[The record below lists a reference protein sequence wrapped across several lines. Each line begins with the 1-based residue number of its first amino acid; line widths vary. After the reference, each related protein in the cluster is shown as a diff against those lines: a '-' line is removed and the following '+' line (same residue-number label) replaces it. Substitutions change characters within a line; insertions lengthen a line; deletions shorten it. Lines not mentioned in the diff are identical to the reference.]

1 MPDPLAGR
9 PSRVTLHL
17 GRRRRN
23 KKDHEVKKNSRV
35 KVPKATVKKNRDH
48 IKEAPWKKD
57 RDYLQRATWKKDR
70 DDLKKHL
77 AATMNKVMGRKAAN
91 QAEDEKNQTEPK
103 TGRLSGNV
111 WRIWRTS
118 LTC

>member
-1 MPDPLAGR
+1 MP
-9 PSRVTLHL
+9 LHL

-23 KKDHEVKKNSRV
+23 TKDHEVKKNSRV
-35 KVPKATVKKNRDH
+35 KAPKATVKKDRDH
-48 IKEAPWKKD
+48 TKEATWKKD

-70 DDLKKHL
+70 DDLKNHL

-91 QAEDEKNQTEPK
+91 QAEDEKKETKKK
-103 TGRLSGNV
+103 TVMLSGNV